1 MIAVTAR
8 LGGHHLKG
16 LHVRL
21 GSGCFMDGTNRKVPQ
36 LGKHFQ
42 PFVIVKVLPVESM
55 VAIVFIETVYR
66 RIVSR
71 QTQKAAHPLRRLEG
85 LPTRLCCY
93 SVAI

>member
-1 MIAVTAR
+1 LFHLRSGQRAAFLSVIAQC
-8 LGGHHLKG
+8 GSQHLKG

-55 VAIVFIETVYR
+55 VTVVFMYV
-66 RIVSR
+66 V
-71 QTQKAAHPLRRLEG
+71 
-85 LPTRLCCY
+85 
-93 SVAI
+93 